1 MLKRKPL
8 VSSVKILNVKPFIN
22 SQREPGIKSK
32 KVAEDATNKLEVYMT
47 KNCSAVKP
55 KFSAPP
61 PGMSYKIECK
71 RNAVFYLGSCPEGK
85 ARAFAKHKNAVN
97 LWVWKAKG
105 WVSLGI
111 ETPDQEKLRKKLSKN
126 T

>member
-1 MLKRKPL
+1 MLIKDPPGSNVNHPAAL
-8 VSSVKILNVKPFIN
+8 SS
-22 SQREPGIKSK
+22 SSSPGANGSKSRNL
-32 KVAEDATNKLEVYMT
+32 AEDATNKLEVYMT

-55 KFSAPP
+55 KFSPPP